1 VEATPPHSDV
11 PLQPGVGLRSG
22 VGLGRALGAVL
33 VALLLGVSSGCSMI
47 PRGERPPPGARSQN
61 EPVMLEVTNQNFQD
75 AHIYAIWDGFR
86 ERAGLVNGNTTQTL
100 RLQSRDGQLR
110 VEVDFVAGGGYVTDA
125 IQVWRGETIR
135 LIIPPGF

>member
-1 VEATPPHSDV
+1 VVANPPPSGAPLHS
-11 PLQPGVGLRSG
+11 GVGLRSG
-22 VGLGRALGAVL
+22 VGLGRAFVVVL
-33 VALLLGVSSGCSMI
+33 VALLLGVSTGCSLI

-75 AHIYAIWDGFR
+75 ARIYAIWDGFR

>member
-1 VEATPPHSDV
+1 VEANPPPSGV
-11 PLQPGVGLRSG
+11 PLHSGVGLRSG
-22 VGLGRALGAVL
+22 VGLGRPLGVVL
-33 VALLLGVSSGCSMI
+33 VALLLVVSSGCSLI
-47 PRGERPPPGARSQN
+47 PRGERPPPGTRSQN

-75 AHIYAIWDGFR
+75 ARIYAIWDGFR

-110 VEVDFVAGGGYVTDA
+110 VEVDFVAGGGYVTDP

-135 LIIPPGF
+135 LIIPPGY